1 MSENLDERTKELVG
15 IAASV
20 ADHCRQCFLYHFKQA
35 KKLGVSLEDIPEVV
49 EFAGS
54 ISAAGDKGMNEFI
67 LKTIKGEKEV
77 SE

>member
-1 MSENLDERTKELVG
+1 MSENIDERTKELVG

-20 ADHCRQCFLYHFKQA
+20 AGHCRPCFLYHFKQA
-35 KKLGVSLEDIPEVV
+35 KKLDVSLDDIKEII

-54 ISAAGDKGMNEFI
+54 ISAAGDQGMNDFI
-67 LKTIKGEKEV
+67 LKTIKREKEG

>member
-1 MSENLDERTKELVG
+1 MSDNMDERTRELVG

-20 ADHCRQCFLYHFKQA
+20 AGHCRSCFLYHFKQA
-35 KKLGVSLEDIPEVV
+35 KKLGVSLADIKEVM

-54 ISAAGDKGMNEFI
+54 ISVAGDKGMNDFT
-67 LKTIKGEKEV
+67 LKTITAEKED